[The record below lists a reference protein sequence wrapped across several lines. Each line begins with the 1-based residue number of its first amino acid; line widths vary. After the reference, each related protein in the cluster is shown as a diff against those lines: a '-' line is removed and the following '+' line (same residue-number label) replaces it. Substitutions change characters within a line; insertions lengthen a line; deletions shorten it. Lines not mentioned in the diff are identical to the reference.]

1 MLKMASIK
9 LNIIEVTDANTI
21 YLVKRLQNTALFDL
35 LIRKKWSTSFY
46 SMLLKVAVRM
56 QLFFYDVQG
65 SLKNLK
71 KKLGFR
77 IFISVVFF
85 CITFRLLI

>member
-21 YLVKRLQNTALFDL
+21 YLVKRLRNTALFDL
-35 LIRKKWSTSFY
+35 LIRKKWSTSFH
-46 SMLLKVAVRM
+46 SMLLKFAVRM

-65 SLKNLK
+65 IFK
-71 KKLGFR
+71 KSKKETR
-77 IFISVVFF
+77 I
-85 CITFRLLI
+85 